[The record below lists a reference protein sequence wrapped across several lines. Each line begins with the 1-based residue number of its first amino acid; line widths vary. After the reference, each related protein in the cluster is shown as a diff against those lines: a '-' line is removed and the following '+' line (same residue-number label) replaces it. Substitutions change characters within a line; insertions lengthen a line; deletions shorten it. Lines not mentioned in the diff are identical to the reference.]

1 MIKSIFFK
9 PKNKALAK
17 KISIKTPLEFKRSIK
32 ELKKGGLTLEEKRAL
47 ILARTRASLQL
58 RREHLSPKER
68 KEFSKIFKTKI

>member
-32 ELKKGGLTLEEKRAL
+32 ELKKGGLTLE
-47 ILARTRASLQL
+47 
-58 RREHLSPKER
+58 
-68 KEFSKIFKTKI
+68 